1 MYQLAKMLSFSE
13 VAAVL
18 SLSLSTVRRLVKA
31 KALVPTYV
39 SPRRPRFPLEKVA
52 EFRLRGIE
60 RTH

>member
-39 SPRRPRFPLEKVA
+39 SPRRPRFPLEQVA

>member
-39 SPRRPRFPLEKVA
+39 SPRRPRLPLEQVA